1 MRDGLQSGGSRIIY
15 IYRLV
20 SCNNKIYINIK
31 MYNIIILELN
41 IILIWKMVIN
51 HDIFNLV

>member
-41 IILIWKMVIN
+41 IILI
-51 HDIFNLV
+51 